1 MDRSWRARGLSSR
14 ANTIVAHPPDV
25 SRRPN
30 VNDASRG
37 SFTHRR
43 RFANLDCPRT
53 ETDMEIALYILAALL
68 ILGGLAGNILPALPG
83 IPMIFGGIW
92 LVAAVDSYERL
103 GLWWLLIIGALG
115 IVGIVMD
122 FVAGALGA
130 KRVGASKLAL
140 WGAAIGTIVGMFF
153 GIAGLILGPFIG
165 ALIGELM
172 SGNSVLRSAHV
183 GVGTWIGLLFGTL
196 VKLVISFVMI
206 GLFGF
211 ALAFG

>member
-1 MDRSWRARGLSSR
+1 
-14 ANTIVAHPPDV
+14 
-25 SRRPN
+25 
-30 VNDASRG
+30 
-37 SFTHRR
+37 
-43 RFANLDCPRT
+43 
-53 ETDMEIALYILAALL
+53 MEIALYILAALL